1 MDLLSIKAADPGKYA
16 LNLMNALFT
25 DEEMGS
31 SCYKKGLGSKSEKPQ
46 LSPKRVKLMEGK
58 EDLHSLLT

>member
-1 MDLLSIKAADPGKYA
+1 MDLPSIKAADPGKYA

-31 SCYKKGLGSKSEKPQ
+31 SCYKKGLGSK
-46 LSPKRVKLMEGK
+46 
-58 EDLHSLLT
+58 

>member
-46 LSPKRVKLMEGK
+46 LSPKRVKL
-58 EDLHSLLT
+58 

>member
-31 SCYKKGLGSKSEKPQ
+31 SCYRRGWEASQKNHSSHQKGLNFNG
-46 LSPKRVKLMEGK
+46 R
-58 EDLHSLLT
+58 